1 MNMNT
6 RHLLL
11 TERDIRIKLVA
22 REMHGYS
29 KRTAF
34 ELSLHLA
41 SKQNN
46 CLKKVS
52 QFIFCTRNG
61 ICCGHS
67 FPYIFSSFLFQ
78 GQSGP

>member
-11 TERDIRIKLVA
+11 TERDIRIKLVV

-52 QFIFCTRNG
+52 QFIFLRTKWDMLWVQF
-61 ICCGHS
+61 S
-67 FPYIFSSFLFQ
+67 LYILVFSI
-78 GQSGP
+78 SG